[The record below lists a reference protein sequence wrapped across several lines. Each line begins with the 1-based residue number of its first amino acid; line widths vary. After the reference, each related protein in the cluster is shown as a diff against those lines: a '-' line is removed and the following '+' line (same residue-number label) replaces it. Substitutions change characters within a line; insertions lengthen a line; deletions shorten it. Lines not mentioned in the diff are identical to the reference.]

1 MSTTK
6 IAEQI
11 GCNQSY
17 VSSLKSQVSGTTNL
31 PDRVTGKDGK
41 S

>member
-11 GCNQSY
+11 GCTHQH
-17 VSSLKSQVSGTTNL
+17 VSKVKNEVATGCNL
-31 PDRVTGKDGK
+31 PDRVVG
-41 S
+41 SE